1 MRRLAGSLLLLVAFA
16 APAATA
22 TPAPKFRDTILGPQ
36 QSQTAALRAATSEW
50 GGAVVATNGETVNL
64 FFSDSLPQDQ
74 SLALQWADFMTSLV
88 HGSELSTVAIHL
100 MLPNEVGRYCGSG
113 ALACYSPRAQSL
125 YAPAQDP
132 TPDFSAKG
140 VLIHEYGHHV
150 ASNRLNS
157 PFATID
163 YGTKRWA
170 SYENVC
176 AKAESNELF
185 PGEEGVAYD
194 LNPGE
199 AFAESYRV
207 LNERKLGLTEDPWQI
222 VTSDL
227 YPDAAALAAIEQDV
241 VTPWTANATRRVTAT
256 LNATTRSRT
265 ISFSSPYDGDITVT
279 PRQSRS
285 VKTTVTLLSGA
296 RKFGTSTLT
305 RANGSTIDS
314 MVCGQRSFKVRV
326 QLLGKVTKTTKT
338 SVTLTVSLPA

>member
-1 MRRLAGSLLLLVAFA
+1 
-16 APAATA
+16 
-22 TPAPKFRDTILGPQ
+22 
-36 QSQTAALRAATSEW
+36 
-50 GGAVVATNGETVNL
+50 
-64 FFSDSLPQDQ
+64 
-74 SLALQWADFMTSLV
+74 V
-88 HGSELSTVAIHL
+88 HGSELSTVSIHL

-113 ALACYSPRAQSL
+113 ALACYSPRAQAL

-132 TPDFSAKG
+132 TLDFSAKG

-176 AKAESNELF
+176 AKAEDNELF

-199 AFAESYRV
+199 AFAETYRV
-207 LNERKLGLTEDPWQI
+207 LNERKLGLTEDPWEI
-222 VTSDL
+222 VTPDL
-227 YPDAAALAAIEQDV
+227 YPDAAALTAVEQDV
-241 VTPWTANATRRVTAT
+241 VTPWTTNVTRRVTAA
-256 LNATTRSRT
+256 LSAKTRTRT
-265 ISFSSPYDGDITVT
+265 ISFSAPYDGEITVT
-279 PRQSRS
+279 PQQSRA

-314 MVCGQRSFKVRV
+314 TVCGQRSFKVRV
-326 QLLGKVTKTTKT
+326 QLVGKVTKTTKT